1 MAGQPVYMTE
11 YVPQQYA
18 QQLQEVYAVQQPQV
32 VPMTGP
38 VPQPQY
44 VQQTTYA
51 VPVPTTTT
59 TVTTTVPISGKTSF
73 GIRRRKELFALNVF
87 FYWAF
92 VLMLYLIAGFTFRT
106 GEQALTSI
114 FLFVLASMLLLYTV
128 VYSII
133 GGCEAC
139 DCCCG
144 GGVF

>member
-1 MAGQPVYMTE
+1 MAGQPVYMSE

-18 QQLQEVYAVQQPQV
+18 QQLQEVYALQQPQI
-32 VPMTGP
+32 VPMT

-59 TVTTTVPISGKTSF
+59 TVTTTVPVSGKTSF

-92 VLMLYLIAGFTFRT
+92 VLMLYLIAGFLYKTT
-106 GEQALTSI
+106 EQQVTSI
-114 FLFVLASMLLLYTV
+114 FIFVLAAMLLLYAI